1 MFDLSRETRELV
13 TGGEA
18 CIQRPRKVSLL
29 DAQDSRVEPRLVDDA
44 EVTVQQIEMLE
55 RIRVAAGQTS

>member
-1 MFDLSRETRELV
+1 MIVLSRTTRELV

-18 CIQRPRKVSLL
+18 CIQRLRKLSLL
-29 DAQDSRVEPRLVDDA
+29 DAQEDRVEPCFEGDA
-44 EVTVQQIEMLE
+44 EGSVQQIEMLE

>member
-18 CIQRPRKVSLL
+18 CIQRLRKFALL
-29 DAQDSRVEPRLVDDA
+29 DAQESRVEMCLVGDA

>member
-1 MFDLSRETRELV
+1 MFVLSRTTRELV

-18 CIQRPRKVSLL
+18 CIQRLRKFSPF
-29 DAQDSRVEPRLVDDA
+29 DAQENRVEPCLEGDA